1 MVEEGATSDRARDR
15 LAHVS
20 AVLGDDLPALSRAL
34 HEVLATQI
42 VELDG
47 DQLMLD
53 LLRASGESNVETF
66 LHFVRYDIPIE
77 EIEAP
82 AAALEY
88 SRRLAQRGIS
98 SNALQRAYRLG
109 QRHVMRI
116 ALDLIAEH
124 EPDREVALTT
134 GMVLLDKAFAYIDAV
149 SERVVSEYEEERE
162 RWLANRTTVR
172 ATTLRTVLADEAVD
186 PVAAEQALGYRLRR
200 DHVGL
205 VAWSVGAEPG
215 ATLARD
221 LERAVGSLAEELGA
235 GSPLFMPQD
244 RSLAWAWIPV
254 RHRSAGLD
262 RDGVAALVR
271 EQGAGLRVS
280 MGEVGSGAQGFVAT
294 HREALRAHQVAA
306 TAGRRSA
313 VVTAWDEPG
322 VRSAA
327 VLARD
332 LPTTRELV
340 ASALGDL
347 GADDEAT
354 QRLRETLWTFLDHR
368 RSYLATA
375 ERLHLHRNTV
385 KYRVDKAVRARG
397 RGLDEDRLD
406 LELALLACRYLGAA
420 VLTS

>member
-1 MVEEGATSDRARDR
+1 MESATPDVRARDR
-15 LAHVS
+15 LAQIS
-20 AVLGDDLPALSRAL
+20 AVLGDDLPTLSRAL
-34 HEVLATQI
+34 HEVLASEI

-66 LHFVRYDIPIE
+66 LHFARYDIPIE

-124 EPDREVALTT
+124 EPDREVALAT

-149 SERVVSEYEEERE
+149 SEKVVSEYEEERE

-172 ATTLRTVLADEAVD
+172 ATARRAVLCGDAVEEA
-186 PVAAEQALGYRLRR
+186 AAEQALGYRLRR

-205 VAWSVGAEPG
+205 VAWSVGVTPG
-215 ATLARD
+215 AALVRD
-221 LERAVGSLAEELGA
+221 LERAVGGVAEAYGVGA
-235 GSPLFMPQD
+235 PLFMPQD
-244 RSLAWAWIPV
+244 RSLAWAWIP
-254 RHRSAGLD
+254 RGRRSAALD
-262 RDGVAALVR
+262 PVAIAALVL
-271 EQGAGLRVS
+271 EHGAGLRVA
-280 MGEVGSGAQGFVAT
+280 MGSVGSGIQGFVAT

-306 TAGRRSA
+306 TAGPRSA
-313 VVTAWDEPG
+313 VVTAWGEPG

-340 ASALGDL
+340 ASALGAL
-347 GADDEAT
+347 GADDEAME
-354 QRLRETLWTFLDHR
+354 RLRETLWTFLDQR

-385 KYRVDKAVRARG
+385 KYRVDKAVSARG

-406 LELALLACRYLGAA
+406 LELALLACRHLGAT
-420 VLTS
+420 VLTG